1 MDKKTSAAQALLAA
15 LATALVSSGVISGAT
30 VNVWQPVAAAA
41 ISLAAALGI
50 HSIRKK

>member
-1 MDKKTSAAQALLAA
+1 
-15 LATALVSSGVISGAT
+15 
-30 VNVWQPVAAAA
+30 VWQPVAAAA